1 MSDIGLQG
9 GSSLPPVVP
18 DPHAGPTELHR
29 LSEAYLGQ
37 GSLLLCHDSMLVGA
51 NQFAHPDTLRVC
63 VEFLIY
69 LAGLFPTVTF
79 MLSVNLRPAP
89 LRTTSGIIVATLS
102 FDDPRWQSSFDM
114 IDYSLLRTVASFM
127 L

>member
-1 MSDIGLQG
+1 
-9 GSSLPPVVP
+9 
-18 DPHAGPTELHR
+18 
-29 LSEAYLGQ
+29 
-37 GSLLLCHDSMLVGA
+37 MLVGA
-51 NQFAHPDTLRVC
+51 NQSTHPDTLRVC

-102 FDDPRWQSSFDM
+102 WTIFVGN
-114 IDYSLLRTVASFM
+114 LR
-127 L
+127 LI